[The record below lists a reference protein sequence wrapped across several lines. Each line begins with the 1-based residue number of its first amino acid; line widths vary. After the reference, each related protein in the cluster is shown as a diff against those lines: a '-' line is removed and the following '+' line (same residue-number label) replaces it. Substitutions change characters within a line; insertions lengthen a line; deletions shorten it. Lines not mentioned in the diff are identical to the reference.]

1 MIYNNTKIKTI
12 DINKKIKSNLKIIIN
27 NNPEIYSK
35 YKKGNKG
42 LIGFFINE
50 IIKIS
55 DISYITKKDKQELIL
70 TTKKILNS

>member
-1 MIYNNTKIKTI
+1 MVYNNSKTKTN